1 MIIDKKVFILTA
13 IGLVVTFL
21 VYIGLQN
28 SLRVPSLSST
38 PISSET
44 AVMIVAKK
52 QNLTVYNVNDF
63 YTRYV
68 YIKGDGTIFESDIG
82 SNSIGKYF
90 DKTKPTI
97 TTGNHFAW
105 MVKRNSHGYF
115 VDAVTGEIISE

>member
-1 MIIDKKVFILTA
+1 MIDKKMA
-13 IGLVVTFL
+13 ISVAIVLAVTFL

-44 AVMIVAKK
+44 AVTVVAKK

-82 SNSIGKYF
+82 SNSIGKYLG
-90 DKTKPTI
+90 KTGPTI
-97 TTGNHFAW
+97 TTGYYFAC
-105 MVKRNSHGYF
+105 MVKRNSYVYF
-115 VDAVTGEIISE
+115 VDSVTGE